1 MVLSVLPAP
10 AEPRDEQPV
19 VADTT
24 VTVGLIADVQYCD
37 CEPKGTRYYRD
48 SLTKLADAAAVLNG
62 QGLDLTIQLGDII
75 DRYERSFDEILPVY
89 DLVDEPRYHVLGNH
103 DFPLPSDE
111 VVARLGM
118 PGQYY
123 ELSQGA
129 WRFVVLDT
137 NEISLYA
144 NEVGSADYQ
153 RAQRMLEELRAAGAP
168 NAQSFNGAV
177 GRRQLNW
184 LRSVLS
190 DSRAAGQRVLVFGHM
205 PIHGSS
211 LHNAWDDKAIRRA
224 LQASGNVAAYL
235 NGHNHAGAY
244 ALRRGIHYLNLQGM
258 VEVSPTSNAY
268 AVLHLGEDALTVDG
282 FDREPDRLLAL
293 TPLP

>member
-144 NEVGSADYQ
+144 NEAGSADYQ

-258 VEVSPTSNAY
+258 VEVSQTSNAY

>member
-10 AEPRDEQPV
+10 AEPRDGPAA